1 MCFEGRALG
10 LAGELGVG
18 SKRKV
23 LSILLGSWSGQLGN

>member
-18 SKRKV
+18 SERKI
-23 LSILLGSWSGQLGN
+23 LSILLEFWSGQLGN